1 MSEVQE
7 AVENV
12 EPVEEVVTEQET
24 QEVVEQETEGDD
36 VQEEQT
42 HEDQDP
48 EVRIK
53 KMDNAIKRRDKKLAQ
68 TNARLRELEAKL
80 AETQKPF
87 EPKNVNPDDYETMD
101 DYFKAQT
108 EAAIENKFTQ
118 NNTDQQKAQLDAQK
132 QQIIAER
139 NAVILEQ
146 ANEVSQ
152 TLTDLP
158 QVWQQNAAT
167 LDALPEQV
175 TEMFYDLDNAP
186 VAIYTLAKEG
196 KLQNLAY
203 MTPHMAAHEIY
214 SAQQRG
220 SSLLAKPRQRQTA
233 PEPMRSA
240 KGGVK
245 TTKDLSKGS
254 VLKNLGLKD

>member
-7 AVENV
+7 IVEV
-12 EPVEEVVTEQET
+12 ELDDVAAEQET
-24 QEVVEQETEGDD
+24 PEVEASDETESDD
-36 VQEEQT
+36 AQEEQS

-48 EVRIK
+48 DVRIK

-68 TNARLRELEAKL
+68 SNARLRELEAKL
-80 AETQKPF
+80 AEAQKPF
-87 EPKNVNPDDYETMD
+87 EPKNVNPDDFETMD
-101 DYFKAQT
+101 EYFKAQT

-139 NAVILEQ
+139 NEAIIEQ

-158 QVWQQNAAT
+158 QVWRQNAAI
-167 LDALPEQV
+167 LNALPEQV
-175 TEMFYDLDNAP
+175 TEMFYSLDNAP

-196 KLQNLAY
+196 RLADLAY
-203 MTPHMAAHEIY
+203 MNPHIAAQEIY

-220 SSLLAKPRQRQTA
+220 AGLLRPRTQQTA

>member
-7 AVENV
+7 TVEV
-12 EPVEEVVTEQET
+12 EQIEEVEEVATEQET
-24 QEVVEQETEGDD
+24 PEVEEAKSD
-36 VQEEQT
+36 VQDE
-42 HEDQDP
+42 HEGQDP
-48 EVRIK
+48 EVRIE
-53 KMDNAIKRRDKKLAQ
+53 KMDKAIKRRDKKLAQ
-68 TNARLRELEAKL
+68 SNARLRELEAKL
-80 AETQKPF
+80 AEAQKPF
-87 EPKNVNPDDYETMD
+87 EPKNVNPDDFETMD
-101 DYFKAQT
+101 EYFKAQT

-118 NNTDQQKAQLDAQK
+118 NNTDQQKAQLDAQR

-139 NAVILEQ
+139 NETIREQ
-146 ANEVSQ
+146 AREVSQ

-175 TEMFYDLDNAP
+175 TEMFYSLDNAP

-196 KLQNLAY
+196 RLADLAY
-203 MTPHMAAHEIY
+203 MNPHIAAQEIY

-220 SSLLAKPRQRQTA
+220 AGLLRPRTQQTA

-245 TTKDLSKGS
+245 TTKDLGKGS